1 MDGPQQDINDLEVLG
16 TSRGNETES
25 HRTSTTTTTM
35 KLADT
40 VVKET
45 IAKTTRS
52 AAGGAGRGLLPEEQ
66 GED

>member
-16 TSRGNETES
+16 TSRGNKTES
-25 HRTSTTTTTM
+25 HRTSTTTT

-66 GED
+66 GDD